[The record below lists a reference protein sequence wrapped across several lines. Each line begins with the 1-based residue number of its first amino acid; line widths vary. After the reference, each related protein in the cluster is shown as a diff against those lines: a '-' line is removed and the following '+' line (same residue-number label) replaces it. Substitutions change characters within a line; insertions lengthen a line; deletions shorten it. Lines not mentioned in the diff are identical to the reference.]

1 MDIKASIFSH
11 ILKYFLENINF
22 YIGLWAWLGDLRLS
36 SQCSGSR
43 GMQISGRLG
52 PAGLQRVPGQS
63 KFYGEALSPKKSYMW
78 TVALFFVAFWFAFTI
93 NYHYCYIKYILFHAT
108 REDDA
113 PHRNHSL
120 SNKNSSTRHEDAS
133 FELLVG
139 DSNRAPKQYWLL
151 PLFSAA
157 FQNLKAKYYCWR
169 HFNIG
174 LWGTELKRTW
184 KLPPWALT
192 LIVLQ
197 RAMKATKREEQSR
210 VLPDRKA

>member
-22 YIGLWAWLGDLRLS
+22 YIGLWAWLGGLRLS

-78 TVALFFVAFWFAFTI
+78 TVALFLLLSDLLLLLIIIIAIF
-93 NYHYCYIKYILFHAT
+93 YCYFKYILFHAT

-113 PHRNHSL
+113 PHRTIVYP
-120 SNKNSSTRHEDAS
+120 TRT
-133 FELLVG
+133 LVLG
-139 DSNRAPKQYWLL
+139 MRMRPLNYWSGTPTEPPNNTGYCHCSLL
-151 PLFSAA
+151 PSRI
-157 FQNLKAKYYCWR
+157 WR
-169 HFNIG
+169 RS
-174 LWGTELKRTW
+174 T
-184 KLPPWALT
+184 
-192 LIVLQ
+192 IVED
-197 RAMKATKREEQSR
+197 TST
-210 VLPDRKA
+210 